1 MRRLGSPAIAV
12 EATGTAPDR
21 RASPALP
28 RDPVTVVTGLHSFY
42 RLVSIINDTFVRPYG
57 ALPAS
62 RLLIQAKRWLE

>member
-57 ALPAS
+57 GAS
-62 RLLIQAKRWLE
+62 GISTAHSSQKMA